1 MGGEGRGKQ
10 GKMVRLFYKLCR
22 WVGVVSSVYY
32 IYAGSLVL
40 NTRRGEVCAK
50 VKMRP
55 IRLHGLQ
62 RHAEYKVTGREIPFM
77 SPSKGLR
84 IRRYPGGGRHKR
96 TAVLS
101 RRCGPAEGQ
110 RMDGRVPGWADA
122 LGQQLSMLRARQRE
136 GQKSVGARVE
146 GSWANRGRRQEEV
159 SIGSASTSYLPVY
172 PALLWWVGGR
182 EAGCGLGGQS
192 LGIVVCRPTRPMA
205 GVAV

>member
-1 MGGEGRGKQ
+1 MCESENEAHKVAWIAEACRVQ
-10 GKMVRLFYKLCR
+10 GYRQR
-22 WVGVVSSVYY
+22 N
-32 IYAGSLVL
+32 SL
-40 NTRRGEVCAK
+40 
-50 VKMRP
+50 
-55 IRLHGLQ
+55 H
-62 RHAEYKVTGREIPFM
+62 VTM
-77 SPSKGLR
+77 LAKGLR

-110 RMDGRVPGWADA
+110 RMDGRVPGWADG

-136 GQKSVGARVE
+136 GQKSVDERLE

-159 SIGSASTSYLPVY
+159 SIGSAGTSYLPVY
-172 PALLWWVGGR
+172 PAVLRWVGRR